1 MPRLEWDKVSER
13 FYETGN
19 DHGVLYLQDTTG
31 AYPLGVAWNGLVS
44 VSESPSGAESNPQY
58 ADNIKYLELKGA
70 EEFGAT
76 IEAFTYPDEWMECD
90 GSAEPVE
97 GVVVGQQVRKPFGFV
112 YRSRIGNDTQ
122 GDDLGYKL
130 HLIYNALASPSE
142 KAYTTVNDSPEP
154 LTFSWEITT
163 TPIAVTGHRPT
174 AAITIDSTK
183 ADASKLA
190 SLEDILFGSDSSE
203 PKLPTPDEVI
213 TMMSA

>member
-97 GVVVGQQVRKPFGFV
+97 GVVVAQQVRKPFGFV

-142 KAYTTVNDSPEP
+142 KAYTTVNESPEP

-190 SLEDILFGSDSSE
+190 ALEDILFGSDSSE

>member
-190 SLEDILFGSDSSE
+190 ALEDILFGSDSSE

>member
-190 SLEDILFGSDSSE
+190 ALEDILFGSDSGE